1 MSEQPPVSGR
11 TPRQRRPW
19 NILRS
24 AYHAYSG
31 LFWIAPRTPSLKLAI
46 AGMLALVA
54 LGYVFGFSP
63 VEIALVVLMGTV
75 LLATETIN
83 SAIELFCDRMVPESD
98 PMIGKVKDVAAA
110 ATAFCEIGG
119 GVVLLVIIIPR
130 ILTWLGR

>member
-1 MSEQPPVSGR
+1 MPEQPPVEERR
-11 TPRQRRPW
+11 TGQRRPW

-63 VEIALVVLMGTV
+63 VEIALVILCGTV

-83 SAIELFCDRMVPESD
+83 SAIEIFCDRMVPESD
-98 PMIGKVKDVAAA
+98 PMIGRVKDVAAA

-119 GVVLLVIIIPR
+119 GVVLLVIVVPR
-130 ILTWLGR
+130 ILNWLGH

>member
-1 MSEQPPVSGR
+1 MPERPPAGER
-11 TPRQRRPW
+11 GTGQRRPW

-31 LFWIAPRTPSLKLAI
+31 LFWIAPRTPSLKVGI
-46 AGMLALVA
+46 ALMLALVA

-63 VEIALVVLMGTV
+63 VEIALVVLSGTI

-83 SAIELFCDRMVPESD
+83 TAIELFCDRMVPESD
-98 PMIGKVKDVAAA
+98 PLIGKVKDVAAA

-119 GVVLLVIIIPR
+119 GVVLLVIVVPR
-130 ILTWLGR
+130 ILTWLGH